1 MKKAT
6 NQITKLATST
16 KASRPDVIQDSCI
29 MVIFGAT
36 GDLTKRK
43 LIPALYNLAKSKLLP
58 PNFAIIG
65 FAIDN
70 LTTEFFRDRL
80 SKDIKEFATDSV
92 AMDTWNW
99 LLERI
104 YYVQGDFENPES
116 FENLKKLLSEVEATH
131 DISGNYCYYLATSP
145 TFFLDIARQLNI
157 AGLAREEHHSWRRVI
172 IEKPFG
178 HDVESAHS
186 LNIELGKNL
195 ESGQIYRIDHYLGKE
210 TVQNILAFRFANSIF
225 EPTWDRRYIDHV
237 QITAA
242 ESVGVEHRG
251 NFYETNGALRDMVPN
266 HLFQLLSLI
275 TMEPPSS
282 FDANAVRDEQNKAI
296 HSLKVPSYE
305 EVLTTMVRGQYGR
318 NFLGGAPCADY
329 RSEPYVAPDSVT
341 ETFVA
346 LKLMIDSWRWA
357 DVPFY
362 LRTGKRM
369 NQAVTTISIHFRRTP
384 LALFR
389 DTPREQLANNR
400 LVIQIQPNAGI
411 SLQIGHKVPGQLMR
425 LGVVE
430 MDFEA
435 VDYFGSQTNT
445 GYERLLHDAMTGDA
459 TLFQRADMV
468 ESGWNII
475 QPILDV
481 WETLPPRDFPNY
493 AGGTWGPKEANK
505 LLQSDGRD
513 WLNFSGIQTNTAENA
528 DTVQI
533 ANRVW

>member
-6 NQITKLATST
+6 NLITKLAINS
-16 KASRPDVIQDSCI
+16 KASPPDAIHDPCI

-65 FAIDN
+65 FAYDD
-70 LTTEFFRDRL
+70 LTTEVFRIML
-80 SKDIKEFATDSV
+80 SNDIKEFATNTVTTDI
-92 AMDTWNW
+92 WNW
-99 LLERI
+99 LLERT
-104 YYVQGDFENPES
+104 YYVQGDFKDPAAYEQ
-116 FENLKKLLSEVEATH
+116 LKARLLEVGDTH
-131 DISGNYCYYLATSP
+131 KIAGNYCYYLATAP
-145 TFFLDIARQLNI
+145 TFFLEISRQLSV
-157 AGLAREEHHSWRRVI
+157 AGLAREEKHFWRRFI

-178 HDVESAHS
+178 HDVESAHT
-186 LNIELGKNL
+186 LNTELNNTL
-195 ESGQIYRIDHYLGKE
+195 EPRQIYRIDHYLGKE

-225 EPTWDRRYIDHV
+225 EPIWDRRYIDHV

-242 ESVGVEHRG
+242 ESVGVEQRG

-282 FDANAVRDEQNKAI
+282 FDANAVRDEQNKVI
-296 HSLKVPSYE
+296 HSVKIPSYE
-305 EVLTTMVRGQYGR
+305 DVLTKMVRGQYGR
-318 NFLGGAPCADY
+318 NFLGSEPCIDY
-329 RSEPYVAPDSVT
+329 RSEPNVSSDSLT

-362 LRTGKRM
+362 MRTGKRM

-389 DTPREQLANNR
+389 DTPSEQLTNNR

-411 SLQIGHKVPGQLMR
+411 SLQIGHKVPGQLMK
-425 LGVVE
+425 LGFVE

-468 ESGWNII
+468 ESGWGII

-481 WETLPPRDFPNY
+481 WGTLPPRDFPNY
-493 AGGTWGPKEANK
+493 AAGTWGPKLADE
-505 LLQSDGRD
+505 LLQQDGRN
-513 WLNFSGIQTNTAENA
+513 WLNFQGIQNNFQNNVEAYPMAN
-528 DTVQI
+528 QI
-533 ANRVW
+533 R